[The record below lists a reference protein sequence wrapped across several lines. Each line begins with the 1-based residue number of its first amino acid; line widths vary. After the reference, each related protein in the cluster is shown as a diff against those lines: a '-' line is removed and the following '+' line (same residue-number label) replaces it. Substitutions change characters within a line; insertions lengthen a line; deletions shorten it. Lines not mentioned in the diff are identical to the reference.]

1 MYVKSLVA
9 VSKKSGRG
17 WGKIRVAL
25 LRCDSERS
33 AGYLPPQK
41 EGWYVPRGRGGI
53 TLYYSLILIVEGRNY
68 WVIIKI
74 LKLSSIDWLIRYGVL
89 LLGLV

>member
-1 MYVKSLVA
+1 VKSLVA

-41 EGWYVPRGRGGI
+41 EGWYIPRGRGGHAHEI
-53 TLYYSLILIVEGRNY
+53 QQKKLEVKSEEHETSRAIWRFDVIVVILTQWLTLSR
-68 WVIIKI
+68 
-74 LKLSSIDWLIRYGVL
+74 
-89 LLGLV
+89 

>member
-1 MYVKSLVA
+1 VKSLVA

-25 LRCDSERS
+25 SRCDSERS

-41 EGWYVPRGRGGI
+41 EGWYVPRGRGD
-53 TLYYSLILIVEGRNY
+53 SDVDN
-68 WVIIKI
+68 
-74 LKLSSIDWLIRYGVL
+74 D
-89 LLGLV
+89 